1 MAIGKKTGGG
11 SRLGSPN
18 KSTAEIKELLDRE
31 VDFGV
36 VISKLYE
43 LSQGVESEKFSMGD
57 SIIYQ
62 EKPDAYAAKILLEY
76 RYGKPVQTVNQNTT
90 VTSPQ
95 KFKIGDQEISFD

>member
-1 MAIGKKTGGG
+1 MTKNGEKSGGRKKGT
-11 SRLGSPN
+11 PN
-18 KSTAEIKELLDRE
+18 KSTAEIKELLDEE

-36 VISKLYE
+36 VISKLFE
-43 LSQGVESEKFSMGD
+43 LVEGVSLEKQTMEGA
-57 SIIYQ
+57 IVYQ

-90 VTSPQ
+90 VTTPQ